1 MSSGKFS
8 LKFTEKESYNQRPTI
23 EVQKIDS
30 EQSGSQ
36 NTFPVV
42 ARDSFSQTFKEI
54 SDDEIDK
61 NVRVLL
67 SKEKNGSIL
76 HTEITSHLE
85 YFYNTLNLN
94 LKSKLENPF
103 KNHSGYPALRYV
115 GPTDQILGS

>member
-1 MSSGKFS
+1 
-8 LKFTEKESYNQRPTI
+8 
-23 EVQKIDS
+23 VQ
-30 EQSGSQ
+30 
-36 NTFPVV
+36 
-42 ARDSFSQTFKEI
+42 RDSFIQVLKEI

-76 HTEITSHLE
+76 DTEITSHLE

-103 KNHSGYPALRYV
+103 KNHLNYPALRYV
-115 GPTDQILGS
+115 GPTDQILGSNSSYL

>member
-8 LKFTEKESYNQRPTI
+8 LKFTDNEKNIKSKVIEITKIESEESNK
-23 EVQKIDS
+23 VS
-30 EQSGSQ
+30 E
-36 NTFPVV
+36 NIFPVV
-42 ARDSFSQTFKEI
+42 SWDSFMQTVKEI

-67 SKEKNGSIL
+67 SKEKNGSL
-76 HTEITSHLE
+76 LNTEITSHLE

-103 KNHSGYPALRYV
+103 KNHTDYPALRYI
-115 GPTDQILGS
+115 GPTD

>member
-42 ARDSFSQTFKEI
+42 SRDSFSQTFKEI

-67 SKEKNGSIL
+67 SKVKNGSIL